1 MQQKKLLAEKQNANR
16 HQRKAER
23 LYNEIEGM
31 ENFGVR
37 ALHILR
43 AVCDAVCVVFA
54 AYVLHF
60 GVTAAG
66 NDEAAG
72 KQLVTCALQDRIA
85 FARDERFIH
94 FRFALQ
100 NDGVG
105 ADLLPG
111 RKMQH
116 IVHHNPAHGYR
127 PQFSVAQHR
136 SLRCGN
142 EGELVNR
149 PFRSYALKR
158 TDNNIRKDN
167 AQK

>member
-66 NDEAAG
+66 NNEAAG
-72 KQLVTCALQDRIA
+72 KQFVTRALQDRIA
-85 FARDERFIH
+85 FARDERFIY

-111 RKMQH
+111 RKVQH

-127 PQFSVAQHR
+127 LQFSVAQHR